1 MTFHPSWINN
11 SFPYEIIFWRRFPL
25 LLITSF
31 WQCGILCFAI
41 SRQLYCPGKVFVI
54 RRCHSSECGIA
65 SGSLSALSR
74 HSVKVTRRLPSIN
87 RVRFPDAIGVY
98 VAFGHNSPGALVLF
112 THTMGTQTRFI
123 CLSHCQRRFVKGF
136 RTYENID
143 C

>member
-1 MTFHPSWINN
+1 MK
-11 SFPYEIIFWRRFPL
+11 SFFGRRFLL

-74 HSVKVTRRLPSIN
+74 HSVKVTRLLPSIN

-98 VAFGHNSPGALVLF
+98 VAFGHNSRGACPVHPRDGDSNTLYLPF
-112 THTMGTQTRFI
+112 SLPAPIR
-123 CLSHCQRRFVKGF
+123 KGF
-136 RTYENID
+136 QNL
-143 C
+143 